1 METYTDIMEA
11 EMAIQN
17 KYRELARKE
26 YEQYLQRLADSIPS
40 VGCDG
45 WPLVRMRTIGM
56 QVMTSFGTAH
66 LRVKNGQCHGTGR
79 YETPFR
85 ERCFEGVRGCVS
97 PAFEL
102 KLAATAMETGSFEK
116 ASRLCREWGCAV
128 SDDKIMD
135 VVRGVSGRCSEEKLP
150 SLCDDAAGREDTLV
164 VMMDGWFARHRGPQW
179 GCGGRAESVASG
191 GR

>member
-1 METYTDIMEA
+1 MWYC
-11 EMAIQN
+11 
-17 KYRELARKE
+17 
-26 YEQYLQRLADSIPS
+26 RL
-40 VGCDG
+40 
-45 WPLVRMRTIGM
+45 
-56 QVMTSFGTAH
+56 SFP
-66 LRVKNGQCHGTGR
+66 GR

-85 ERCFEGVRGCVS
+85 EHCFGGGRGCVS
-97 PAFEL
+97 PVFEL